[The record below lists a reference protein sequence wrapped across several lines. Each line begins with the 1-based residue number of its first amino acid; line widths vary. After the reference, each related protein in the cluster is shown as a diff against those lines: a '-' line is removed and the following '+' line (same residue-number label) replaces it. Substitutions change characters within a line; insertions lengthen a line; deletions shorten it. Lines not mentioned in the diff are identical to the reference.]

1 MKIKVITLS
10 LCMLAGLNLVN
21 GQEKGKKLEPE
32 KKKHEF
38 RLSASDGLTQ
48 SNVNVLGMGLSD
60 ALTGTK
66 RSGEKSSLVYGLG
79 YRYSLNKFRLGADL
93 GFCKT
98 DSKLAFNGNQKPD
111 IKERELNF
119 MVLPT
124 AEFVYFKRG
133 LFELYGGAS
142 AGLSLK
148 RNTET
153 GLTKMGK
160 QQARKAELNTS
171 FAYQI
176 NPIAVRVG
184 NDRIG
189 GFVEL
194 GLGHKGFLTAGISL
208 RF

>member
-10 LCMLAGLNLVN
+10 LCMIAGLNLVN
-21 GQEKGKKLEPE
+21 GQEKGKKFEPE

-38 RLSASDGLTQ
+38 RLSVSDGLTQ
-48 SNVNVLGMGLSD
+48 SSVNVMGMGLSD
-60 ALTGTK
+60 AVLGTK
-66 RSGEKSSLVYGLG
+66 RSDEKSTLVYGLG
-79 YRYSLNKFRLGADL
+79 YRYSLNRFRLGADF

-98 DSKLAFNGNQKPD
+98 DSKLALKYSKTPD
-111 IKERELNF
+111 IKEREMNF

-124 AEFVYFKRG
+124 AEFIYFKRR

-148 RNTET
+148 RHTET
-153 GLTKMGK
+153 GLTTAGK
-160 QQARKAELNTS
+160 KQAQKAELNTE

-176 NPIAVRVG
+176 NPIAFRVG
-184 NDRIG
+184 NQRIG
-189 GFVEL
+189 GFLEL

-208 RF
+208 KF